1 MPTTSTTDKLHK
13 AQPVT
18 RSNAVEMQSRSEA
31 LTRAL
36 SLEKNVDLAAADDC
50 SCAGSSRVSNDDEDD
65 YTMSE
70 TSSHFDS
77 DDDSSDDE
85 VSGDD
90 STDSYLD
97 VTPAQKSAGLFL
109 SLEMVQ
115 LLRKS
120 TSAGNLFAA
129 AIPPS
134 TIARM
139 TPARRTSG
147 DHAAAASSSR
157 LVFALQTKSPLESPA
172 QHKSAEANIPR
183 PKDTLVTILKEQGLS
198 VKYHRYSDLPDY
210 FVHCCVTSH
219 SYELMNAVR
228 RNDLA
233 TIQREHLAGT
243 NLQCANKFQ
252 ESLVH
257 AVARRGLP
265 DMLTYLHGV
274 AGVSLRVCCD
284 GGRTVL
290 HDACWT
296 GHPEFSSIGIILQDS
311 PDLLYITDK
320 RGFTPLDYIPKE
332 AHEAWNAWLAQNKH
346 LLSPR
351 DLD

>member
-1 MPTTSTTDKLHK
+1 
-13 AQPVT
+13 
-18 RSNAVEMQSRSEA
+18 MQSRSEVLA
-31 LTRAL
+31 TGLL
-36 SLEKNVDLAAADDC
+36 MEKNVALVADDC
-50 SCAGSSRVSNDDEDD
+50 SCAGSGGSDEDD

-85 VSGDD
+85 ASDD
-90 STDSYLD
+90 ESTDSYLD

-129 AIPPS
+129 ALPPS

-139 TPARRTSG
+139 TPAVRRTSG
-147 DHAAAASSSR
+147 DNTAPAAAASSSSR
-157 LVFALQTKSPLESPA
+157 MVFALQTKSPLESQD
-172 QHKSAEANIPR
+172 QHKSAEASIPK
-183 PKDTLVTILKEQGLS
+183 PKNTLVAILKEQGLS
-198 VKYHRYSDLPDY
+198 VKYHRYSDLSDY

-233 TIQREHLAGT
+233 TIQREHLTGT

-257 AVARRGLP
+257 AVGRRGLP
-265 DMLTYLHGV
+265 DMLTYLHRV

-296 GHPEFSSIGIILQDS
+296 SHPEFSSIRIILHDS

-332 AHEAWNAWLAQNKH
+332 AHEVWNTWLAENKH
-346 LLSPR
+346 LVTPR
-351 DLD
+351 YLV

>member
-1 MPTTSTTDKLHK
+1 
-13 AQPVT
+13 
-18 RSNAVEMQSRSEA
+18 MQSRSEV
-31 LTRAL
+31 LTTGL
-36 SLEKNVDLAAADDC
+36 ILEKNVDLAADDC
-50 SCAGSSRVSNDDEDD
+50 SCAGSEGSDDDDD

-77 DDDSSDDE
+77 DDDSSDDDA
-85 VSGDD
+85 SDDD

-109 SLEMVQ
+109 TLEMVQ

-120 TSAGNLFAA
+120 TSTGNLFAA
-129 AIPPS
+129 AVPPS

-147 DHAAAASSSR
+147 EHATAATSSR
-157 LVFALQTKSPLESPA
+157 MVFALQTKSPLESHA
-172 QHKSAEANIPR
+172 QHKSAEANIPK
-183 PKDTLVTILKEQGLS
+183 PKDTIVTILKEQGLT
-198 VKYHRYSDLPDY
+198 VKYHRYSDLSDY
-210 FVHCCVTSH
+210 FVHCCVSSH

-233 TIQREHLAGT
+233 TIQREYLAGT

-265 DMLTYLHGV
+265 DMLTYLHSV

-290 HDACWT
+290 HDASWT
-296 GHPEFSSIGIILQDS
+296 SQPEFSSIRIILQDC

-332 AHEAWNAWLAQNKH
+332 AHEAWNAWLAENKH
-346 LLSPR
+346 LVVPR
-351 DLD
+351 DLA